1 MNYFICVK
9 LFCCILLLNV
19 NKIESQSST
28 DATSEGSGGPTET
41 SNTNADEKQEN
52 IETES
57 VDRAMNDIAPKTPQ
71 QKGKDKFIK
80 LEGKACRSSA
90 LLRSRNS
97 VTGAKINCEK
107 NPKCIGVVDYFCAG
121 TSAGYCMKPKKGTK
135 TGEEIVPSNRHCV
148 HKKGK

>member
-71 QKGKDKFIK
+71 QKGSKSYLFKH
-80 LEGKACRSSA
+80 
-90 LLRSRNS
+90 
-97 VTGAKINCEK
+97 
-107 NPKCIGVVDYFCAG
+107 FCY
-121 TSAGYCMKPKKGTK
+121 T
-135 TGEEIVPSNRHCV
+135 R
-148 HKKGK
+148 